1 MNIQELLKT
10 KNVMKVSPDE
20 TLGSVFP
27 RLSSSHD
34 VAFVFDEKDTY
45 LGVINLYHC
54 MVKKQYP
61 STTKVRHALAH
72 APKLNINDDISRAA
86 RLMRESKMYYLPVFS
101 AGKYVGV
108 LTAKRMLGEALKQGL
123 FDLPVT
129 KILQKARALVIV
141 SEKASVGEALNKYKE
156 KKVSKLMVTDQEGKL
171 AGILSYYDLGDLV
184 MTPKERQSSGS
195 RTGEKLK
202 SSEAPVK
209 PYVNTKV
216 YTISGTARIEDAAR
230 IMTDHEVGSVVVVW
244 PERTPRGIITMRDLL
259 DLVAGTG
266 KPLLFQYGISGIS
279 DTSREYV
286 QRFVTGITNYVRTIS
301 PLKNIM
307 VRVRETKGGQRY
319 EASVELKERGKST
332 VIKKEGINL
341 PKLLHDMKTAVKN
354 AVGKK

>member
-1 MNIQELLKT
+1 
-10 KNVMKVSPDE
+10 MKVSPEE

-27 RLSSSHD
+27 RLTSSHD
-34 VAFVFDEKDTY
+34 VAFVFDEKDAY

-54 MVKKQYP
+54 MIKKQYP
-61 STTKVRHALAH
+61 STTKVRHALVH
-72 APKLNINDDISRAA
+72 APKLNIHDDISRAA
-86 RLMRESKMYYLPVFS
+86 RLMRESKMYFLPVFS
-101 AGKYVGV
+101 GEKYMGI
-108 LTAKRMLGEALKQGL
+108 LTASRMLREALKQGL

-129 KILQKARALVIV
+129 KILQKARALVIL
-141 SEKASVGEALNKYKE
+141 SEKASIGEALNRYKE
-156 KKVSKLMVTDQEGKL
+156 KKVSKLLVTDQEGKL
-171 AGILSYYDLGDLV
+171 TGILSYYDIGDFM
-184 MTPKERQSSGS
+184 MTPKERLSTGS
-195 RTGEKLK
+195 RKGERQKGSEMPIK
-202 SSEAPVK
+202 SH
-209 PYVNTKV
+209 VNTKV
-216 YTISGTARIEDAAR
+216 YTIAGTARIEDAAR
-230 IMTDHEVGSVVVVW
+230 IMIEQEVGSVVVLW

-259 DLVAGTG
+259 DIVAGTG

-319 EASVELKERGKST
+319 EASVELKEKGKST

-354 AVGKK
+354 VLGKK